1 MVNEAEAARKD
12 EGRKG
17 EGWLRAGGALLT
29 VLGAVSLVA
38 GLLWLLLN
46 LHSPHPAVDLAV
58 GAVLVAGGLV
68 LLLPHHIELPPLA
81 TTIAAVVVALAGTAA
96 GLAASTAQ
104 SCCDF
109 AYVVERGWPFHWV
122 QRGAVASDP
131 DTARRLAQAGNWQV
145 DVLTLGTNLLLW
157 AYVGILVV
165 AVAVLIRRALRAR
178 DGRRVEAG

>member
-12 EGRKG
+12 ERRKG

-29 VLGAVSLVA
+29 VLGALSLVA
-38 GLLWLLLN
+38 GLTWLLLN

-81 TTIAAVVVALAGTAA
+81 TTIAAGVAALAGTAA
-96 GLAASTAQ
+96 GLAGSSARV
-104 SCCDF
+104 CCMF
-109 AYVVERGWPFHWV
+109 AYVVERGWPYPWLR
-122 QRGAVASDP
+122 RGGVAEDP
-131 DTARRLAQAGNWQV
+131 DTARRLAQADRWNV
-145 DVLTLGTNLLLW
+145 DVTSLVTSLLLW
-157 AYVGILVV
+157 AYVGILIV
-165 AVAVLIRRALRAR
+165 AVAVLVRRALRAR